1 MREYLRTWAW
11 RGGFRSGVVVV
22 CSDGLERGDPD
33 VLAAAM
39 ARLSRLAHR
48 VIWVNPLKA
57 GPEYE
62 PATRGMRAAL
72 PHIDLLVS
80 GHNLAGLASLGA
92 VLEALD

>member
-1 MREYLRTWAW
+1 
-11 RGGFRSGVVVV
+11 
-22 CSDGLERGDPD
+22 
-33 VLAAAM
+33 
-39 ARLSRLAHR
+39 

-57 GPEYE
+57 GPAYE

-80 GHNLAGLASLGA
+80 GHNLASLATLGA